1 MLLWRNLIF
10 SSPQRY
16 DEARAFI
23 TFETMLDTRL
33 FILLAFLQTS
43 LFSYAS
49 IDGMFHRAFGDASN
63 PAIYFLHGGP
73 GYNSATFESFTAT
86 KLADAGYY
94 VIVYDRMG
102 EGRSVKDTAA
112 FSLKRASDDLAEL
125 MNHYKHAKASFI
137 GHSFGG
143 MVAVHFAKRFPERV
157 ENIFLVGAPVNLQ
170 ESFSTILANA
180 ENYYLESKDSTG
192 LAFLNNIRKMD
203 RSSLFYANLCFM
215 QAMKTKAYS
224 TEVPTAEAKEFQNLS
239 QGNPL
244 TPYFSKMETDAPMG
258 YFKNNNY
265 TNLDLSEDI
274 KLLVKNGVS
283 VFGIYGSEDGLYS
296 TNQLNRLKELL
307 LPNHFVVIEQSS
319 HSVFIDQR
327 AAFIERIKA
336 MDLQD

>member
-1 MLLWRNLIF
+1 MLN
-10 SSPQRY
+10 
-16 DEARAFI
+16 A
-23 TFETMLDTRL
+23 RL
-33 FILLAFLQTS
+33 FILLAFLQIS
-43 LFSYAS
+43 HLSIAG

-73 GYNSATFESFTAT
+73 GYNSATFESYTAT

-112 FSLKRASDDLAEL
+112 FSLKRAGDDLAEL
-125 MNHYKHAKASFI
+125 MNHYKHEKASFI

-143 MVAVHFAKRFPERV
+143 MVAVQFAQRFPERV
-157 ENIFLVGAPVNLQ
+157 ENIFLVGAPINLQ

-180 ENYYLESKDSTG
+180 ENYYQESKDSTG

-203 RSSLFYANLCFM
+203 CGSLFYANLCFM

-224 TEVPTAEAKEFQNLS
+224 TEVPTAEAKEFHNLS
-239 QGNPL
+239 QWNPL

-258 YFKNNNY
+258 YFKNDNY
-265 TNLDLSEDI
+265 TNLDLSEEI
-274 KLLVKNGVS
+274 KSLVKNGIS
-283 VFGIYGSEDGLYS
+283 IFGIYGSEDGLYS
-296 TNQLNRLKELL
+296 ADQLNRLKELL
-307 LPNHFVVIEQSS
+307 LPNHFMVIEQSS

-327 AAFIERIKA
+327 AEFIEQIEA
-336 MDLQD
+336 MDLRD